1 MLKKFF
7 SRLSVLFWVVLLCA
21 GGVLMVLELLIM
33 LSLAAVG

>member
-1 MLKKFF
+1 MEQRSLKWMEYA
-7 SRLSVLFWVVLLCA
+7 LWVG